1 MYNNIF
7 LLTKNLTL
15 SFLLINILI
24 LNSLYFL
31 KTECVIKK
39 IFATVCNLIC
49 CSIAIVLESNEA
61 FAYLL
66 LLTEISA
73 IVVLSPIM
81 MSSLDISL
89 KKEKISDFYY
99 LITFIIIFFLN
110 LFFFDTQKL
119 QKYTVF
125 KNTPKE
131 NSNIYNDLYSL
142 FLELGSSYIYL
153 VFFTT
158 MFLVVNIII
167 VFVIKDT
174 KSIKFKNISFRF
186 LKNKLN
192 SAYNDFVKKY
202 NNNIKTIFF
211 KFKKWKNKQKNKQ
224 KK

>member
-31 KTECVIKK
+31 KTECAIKK

-211 KFKKWKNKQKNKQ
+211 KFKK
-224 KK
+224 

>member
-211 KFKKWKNKQKNKQ
+211 KFKKWKNKQKKKQ

>member
-15 SFLLINILI
+15 SFILANILI

-31 KTECVIKK
+31 KTECAIKK

-73 IVVLSPIM
+73 IVVLSPIVL
-81 MSSLDISL
+81 SSLDISL
-89 KKEKISDFYY
+89 KNEKISDFYY
-99 LITFIIIFFLN
+99 LITFVTVFFLN
-110 LFFFDTQKL
+110 LFFFDAQKL

-125 KNTPKE
+125 KTTPRE

-142 FLELGSSYIYL
+142 FLELSNSYIYL
-153 VFFTT
+153 IFFTS
-158 MFLVVNIII
+158 MFLVINIII

-174 KSIKFKNISFRF
+174 KSIKFKNISFKF

-192 SAYNDFVKKY
+192 SAYNDFTKKY

-211 KFKKWKNKQKNKQ
+211 KFKIC
-224 KK
+224 